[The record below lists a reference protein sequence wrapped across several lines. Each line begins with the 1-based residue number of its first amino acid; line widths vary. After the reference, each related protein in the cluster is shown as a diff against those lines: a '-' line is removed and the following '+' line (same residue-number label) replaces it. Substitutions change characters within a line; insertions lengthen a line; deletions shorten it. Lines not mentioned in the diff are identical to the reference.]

1 MINFFKEIG
10 LRIVSF
16 FMMLLFLSI
25 LIGTI
30 TFIGN
35 LSKNN
40 TSVKKKVK
48 RDIIKEVEKLVTQY
62 HYWNDNKSRPY
73 SGRVSVKLNDV
84 KSSILNKKNINA
96 VSWGY
101 FYREIAKHDK
111 LKISTVYELFNQIY
125 RTKTLSRNDFADVIV
140 TFVQNIPYNIVTMD
154 SCNEAYFKN
163 QSIKEM
169 MDDGVD
175 CDGNVFGG
183 LYTPTEFISHFKG
196 DCDTR
201 TVFLYTILNRYG
213 YDTKI
218 LNSDVYG
225 HSILGVNLP
234 SRGRYKTYLGKR
246 YYTWETTSLN
256 WRLGDLPPGTSRMN
270 HWYVVL

>member
-101 FYREIAKHDK
+101 FYREIAKHD
-111 LKISTVYELFNQIY
+111 
-125 RTKTLSRNDFADVIV
+125 
-140 TFVQNIPYNIVTMD
+140 PY
-154 SCNEAYFKN
+154 
-163 QSIKEM
+163 
-169 MDDGVD
+169 
-175 CDGNVFGG
+175 
-183 LYTPTEFISHFKG
+183 
-196 DCDTR
+196 
-201 TVFLYTILNRYG
+201 
-213 YDTKI
+213 
-218 LNSDVYG
+218 
-225 HSILGVNLP
+225 
-234 SRGRYKTYLGKR
+234 
-246 YYTWETTSLN
+246 
-256 WRLGDLPPGTSRMN
+256 
-270 HWYVVL
+270 

>member
-16 FMMLLFLSI
+16 FMILLLVSIVSGTCKFLGS
-25 LIGTI
+25 
-30 TFIGN
+30 
-35 LSKNN
+35 LSQN
-40 TSVKKKVK
+40 SPSEKKKAK
-48 RDIIKEVEKLVTQY
+48 RFIKEEVEKLVTHY

-73 SGRVSVKLNDV
+73 SGKVSVKLNDV
-84 KSSILNKKNINA
+84 ESSNLNKKNIYA
-96 VSWGY
+96 ITWGY
-101 FYREIAKHDK
+101 FYKNIVEHDK
-111 LKISTVYELFNQIY
+111 LKISTVYELFDQIY

-140 TFVQNIPYNIVTMD
+140 TFVQNIPYNILTID
-154 SCNEAYFKN
+154 SCNEAYFKS

-169 MDDGVD
+169 MDNGID

-183 LYTPTEFISHFKG
+183 LYTPTEFISNFKG

-201 TVFLYTILNRYG
+201 TVFLYTVLNRYG

-218 LNSDVYG
+218 LNSEVYA
-225 HSILGVNLP
+225 HSIIAVNLP
-234 SRGRYKTYLGKR
+234 SQGRYKTHLGKR

-256 WRLGDLPPGTSRMN
+256 WQLGDLPPSTSRMN
-270 HWYVVL
+270 YWYVAL